1 MDTGALDRF
10 ITYNTTQNTVVVIVI
25 VTTVVESLCIDCSQT
40 AVITLLLGCQL
51 TSLLVPPSLLCCL
64 PSRNSFNKDL
74 WAPCFIPDM
83 APSTAGSGLDE
94 THVSLLPLSLS
105 IPVWV
110 ADDKLI

>member
-83 APSTAGSGLDE
+83 APSTADLGLDE

>member
-25 VTTVVESLCIDCSQT
+25 VTTVIESLCIDCSQT

-83 APSTAGSGLDE
+83 DPSTAGSGLDE

>member
-83 APSTAGSGLDE
+83 APSTTGSGLDE